1 MRRPRLKC
9 AAWAWLAVLAALGRT
24 TAYTDTEEF
33 LSDLDKPVPTSDVQ
47 GVLGKKASLPCDIQP
62 LHSDDDVV
70 MVLWFKESD
79 GDQPLYSYDIRGR
92 SINQP
97 KLWSSPT
104 VFGNR
109 AFFRGSATP
118 AVLMVDNVIASDAGV
133 YRCRVDF
140 KNSPTRNLKVNF
152 TVIIPPNRPTIYD
165 AKRRDRTKLVEP
177 YNEGSN
183 VLLICEVEGGRPR
196 PRVTWYLEN
205 VVIDDSFEQRAD
217 GVTVNTLTFPN
228 VGRQHL
234 NSRLVCQASNTNLA
248 QPETK
253 VLILD
258 INLKPITVNIL
269 TKEKQVS
276 ADKRYEV
283 ECKTTGSRPEAYV
296 TWWKN
301 NRQLKR
307 MAKNFSE
314 NNETL
319 SVLSLVPSVEDD
331 GKYLTCRAENKHIQ
345 DSAIEDKWRLNV
357 HYVPIV
363 DLKMGSNL
371 NPDEIKEGDDVYFEC
386 TVKANPK
393 THRLVWFHDNS
404 EIFHNEGAGI
414 ILSAQSLVLQSVTRA
429 AAGDYTCMAANSE
442 GKGTSNPVTLLVRY
456 APVCAE
462 RRDGELF
469 GALKQET
476 VSLHCSVDANPAL
489 VSFHWTFNNSGEQ
502 TELPPKL
509 YSSHGHTS
517 TLNYTPTT
525 DMEYGTLACYGENA
539 VGQQKVPCLF
549 QLVAAGRP
557 FHLQNCS
564 VANQSIDSLNVECVE
579 NFDGGL
585 PQTFL
590 MELLELPSLIVRY
603 NVSTNKTPP
612 YFEIHGLPP
621 GVSYRIDLYAV
632 NAKGRSDVS
641 TIETVT
647 LKGQAKFTG
656 EGSALGMSPVL
667 ASIAAMSA
675 LLATAVCGVLAVLYK
690 RHAARHRHLPAKH
703 APLSEAMYVE
713 RAPHCPTPVKQDAE
727 SRASSTEP
735 RDRGDRERTARG
747 ALLHTADPRD
757 ADDADPDII
766 PSLYERRPVSN
777 GYMSL
782 QRPPS
787 SGKITK
793 LSGED
798 VRSEPDGGAYY
809 TDYRKKDY
817 RIPLTSSY
825 HSLGRVNK
833 GVNAC
838 SPSSATGVTSSL
850 TAHRLRPEVVTTSHR
865 VQESCI

>member
-1 MRRPRLKC
+1 MINKIT
-9 AAWAWLAVLAALGRT
+9 VIFVT
-24 TAYTDTEEF
+24 
-33 LSDLDKPVPTSDVQ
+33 VPTSDVQ

-62 LHSDDDVV
+62 LHSDDAVV

-79 GDQPLYSYDIRGR
+79 GEPLYSYDIRGR
-92 SINQP
+92 LYNQP
-97 KLWSSPT
+97 KLWSSPL

-109 AFFRGSATP
+109 AYFRGGATP
-118 AVLMVDNVIASDAGV
+118 AVLMVDNVLAIDAGV

-152 TVIIPPNRPTIYD
+152 TVIIPPSRPTIYD

-196 PRVTWYLEN
+196 PKLTWYLEN
-205 VVIDDSFEQRAD
+205 VVIDDSYEQRED
-217 GVTVNTLTFPN
+217 GLTVNTLTFPN

-234 NSRLVCQASNTNLA
+234 NARLVCQASNTNLA
-248 QPETK
+248 PPETK
-253 VLILD
+253 VVILD

-269 TKEKQVS
+269 NKEKQVS

-283 ECKTTGSRPEAYV
+283 ECKTTGSRPDASV

-331 GKYLTCRAENKHIQ
+331 GKYLTCRAENKRIP
-345 DSAIEDKWRLNV
+345 DSAIEDKWKLNV

-386 TVKANPK
+386 TVTANPK
-393 THRLVWFHDNS
+393 THRLVWFHDNN
-404 EIFHNEGAGI
+404 EIFHNEGSGV

-442 GKGTSNPVTLLVRY
+442 GKGTSNPVSLLVRY
-456 APVCAE
+456 APVCSE
-462 RRDGELF
+462 RKDNELF

-502 TELPPKL
+502 TELPPRL
-509 YSSHGHTS
+509 YNSHGHTS

-539 VGQQKVPCLF
+539 VGQQKVPCIF

-564 VANQSIDSLNVECVE
+564 IANQSLDSLYVECVE

-590 MELLELPSLIVRY
+590 MELLELPSLTVRY
-603 NVSTNKTPP
+603 NISTNRTPP
-612 YFEIHGLPP
+612 YFEVRGLAP

-632 NAKGRSDVS
+632 NAKGRSDVT
-641 TIETVT
+641 TIETVA

-656 EGSALGMSPVL
+656 ESNSLGLSPVL
-667 ASIAAMSA
+667 ASVAAMSA
-675 LLATAVCGVLAVLYK
+675 LLAMSVCGVLAVLYK
-690 RHAARHRHLPAKH
+690 RHLNRHRQLPAKH
-703 APLSEAMYVE
+703 APLSEAMYAE
-713 RAPHCPTPVKQDAE
+713 RSGQCTTPVKAE
-727 SRASSTEP
+727 VRPAPEP
-735 RDRGDRERTARG
+735 
-747 ALLHTADPRD
+747 DP

-766 PSLYERRPVSN
+766 PNLYERRPVSN

-782 QRPPS
+782 QRP
-787 SGKITK
+787 GT
-793 LSGED
+793 GED
-798 VRSEPDGGAYY
+798 DARSEPDAGGYY
-809 TDYRKKDY
+809 ADYRKKDY
-817 RIPLTSSY
+817 RIPLTNSY
-825 HSLGRVNK
+825 HSLNRVNK
-833 GVNAC
+833 GVTTRAC
-838 SPSSATGVTSSL
+838 SPAAAGVTSSL

>member
-1 MRRPRLKC
+1 M
-9 AAWAWLAVLAALGRT
+9 
-24 TAYTDTEEF
+24 E
-33 LSDLDKPVPTSDVQ
+33 VPTSDVQ

-79 GDQPLYSYDIRGR
+79 GEPLYSYDIRGR
-92 SINQP
+92 SMTQP

-104 VFGNR
+104 GFGNR
-109 AFFRGSATP
+109 AFFRGGATP
-118 AVLMVDNVIASDAGV
+118 AVLMVDDVQAVDAGV

-152 TVIIPPNRPTIYD
+152 SVIIPPNRPKIYD
-165 AKRRDRTKLVEP
+165 AKKKDKANLVEP

-183 VLLICEVEGGRPR
+183 VHLICEVEGGRPR

-205 VVIDDSFEQRAD
+205 EMIDDSFEQRPD

-228 VGRQHL
+228 IGRQHL
-234 NSRLVCQASNTNLA
+234 NARLVCQASNTNLA
-248 QPETK
+248 PPETK

-258 INLKPITVNIL
+258 INLKPISVTIL
-269 TKEKQVS
+269 TKEKQIS
-276 ADKRYEV
+276 ADKRYEI
-283 ECKTTGSRPEAYV
+283 ECKTTGSRPEADV
-296 TWWKN
+296 SWWKN
-301 NRQLKR
+301 NRHLKR
-307 MAKNFSE
+307 MEKKFSE

-319 SVLSLVPSVEDD
+319 SILSLVPSVEDD
-331 GKYLTCRAENKHIQ
+331 GKYLTCRAENSKIK

-357 HYVPIV
+357 HYVPVV

-393 THRLVWFHDNS
+393 THRLVWFHDNN

-462 RRDGELF
+462 KRDGELF
-469 GALKQET
+469 GALKHET

-502 TELPPKL
+502 TEIPPRL

-525 DMEYGTLACYGENA
+525 DMEYGTLACYGANT
-539 VGQQKVPCLF
+539 VGKQKVPCLF

-564 VANQSIDSLNVECVE
+564 VANQSIDSLYVECVE

-603 NVSTNKTPP
+603 NVSTNRTPP
-612 YFEIHGLPP
+612 YFEIKGLPP

-656 EGSALGMSPVL
+656 ESNALGVSPVL

-675 LLATAVCGVLAVLYK
+675 LLATAVCGVLAVLYR

-703 APLSEAMYVE
+703 APLSSEAMYVE
-713 RAPHCPTPVKQDAE
+713 RAGHCPTPVKHEVE

-735 RDRGDRERTARG
+735 RGDGFGARG
-747 ALLHTADPRD
+747 ALLHAADPRD
-757 ADDADPDII
+757 NDDADPDII
-766 PSLYERRPVSN
+766 PCLYERRPVSN

-787 SGKITK
+787 TSK
-793 LSGED
+793 LPKLGED
-798 VRSEPDGGAYY
+798 VRFEPDGGAYF
-809 TDYRKKDY
+809 TDFRKKDY

-838 SPSSATGVTSSL
+838 SPSSAGGVTSSL

>member
-1 MRRPRLKC
+1 
-9 AAWAWLAVLAALGRT
+9 
-24 TAYTDTEEF
+24 
-33 LSDLDKPVPTSDVQ
+33 
-47 GVLGKKASLPCDIQP
+47 
-62 LHSDDDVV
+62 

-79 GDQPLYSYDIRGR
+79 GEPLYSYDIRGR
-92 SINQP
+92 SMTQP
-97 KLWSSPT
+97 KLWSSPS
-104 VFGNR
+104 VFGGR
-109 AFFRGSATP
+109 AFFRGGATP
-118 AVLMVDNVIASDAGV
+118 AVLMVDDVQAADAGV

-152 TVIIPPNRPTIYD
+152 TVIIPPNRPKIYD
-165 AKRRDRTKLVEP
+165 AKKKDKANLVEP

-183 VLLICEVEGGRPR
+183 VHLICEVEGGRPR

-205 VVIDDSFEQRAD
+205 EMIDDSFEQRTD
-217 GVTVNTLTFPN
+217 GTTINTLTFPN
-228 VGRQHL
+228 IGRQHL
-234 NSRLVCQASNTNLA
+234 NARLVCQASNTNLA
-248 QPETK
+248 PPETK

-258 INLKPITVNIL
+258 INLKPISVTIL

-276 ADKRYEV
+276 ADKRYEI
-283 ECKTTGSRPEAYV
+283 ECKTTGSRPEADV

-301 NRQLKR
+301 NRHLKR
-307 MAKNFSE
+307 MEKKFSE

-319 SVLSLVPSVEDD
+319 SILSLVPSMEDD
-331 GKYLTCRAENKHIQ
+331 GKYLTCRAENPKIK

-357 HYVPIV
+357 HYVPVV
-363 DLKMGSNL
+363 DLRMGSSL

-386 TVKANPK
+386 SVKANPK
-393 THRLVWFHDNS
+393 THRLVWFHDNN
-404 EIFHNEGAGI
+404 EIFHNEGAGV

-462 RRDGELF
+462 KRDGELF
-469 GALKQET
+469 GALKHET

-502 TELPPKL
+502 TEIPPRL

-525 DMEYGTLACYGENA
+525 DMEYGTLACFGANV

-564 VANQSIDSLNVECVE
+564 VANQSIDSIIVECVE

-590 MELLELPSLIVRY
+590 MELLELPSLTVRY
-603 NVSTNKTPP
+603 NVSTNRTPP
-612 YFEIHGLPP
+612 YFEIRGLPP

-632 NAKGRSDVS
+632 NAKGRSDVT
-641 TIETVT
+641 TIEAVT

-656 EGSALGMSPVL
+656 ESNTLGMSPVL

-675 LLATAVCGVLAVLYK
+675 LLATAVCGVLAVLYRK
-690 RHAARHRHLPAKH
+690 HVARHRNLPAKH
-703 APLSEAMYVE
+703 APLSESMYVE
-713 RAPHCPTPVKQDAE
+713 RSGHCPTPVKNDTE
-727 SRASSTEP
+727 SRGSSTEP
-735 RDRGDRERTARG
+735 RDNHGARG
-747 ALLHTADPRD
+747 ALLHAPDPRD
-757 ADDADPDII
+757 VDDADPDII
-766 PSLYERRPVSN
+766 PCLYERRPVSN

-787 SGKITK
+787 TGKLTK
-793 LSGED
+793 PGD
-798 VRSEPDGGAYY
+798 DARSEPDGGYY
-809 TDYRKKDY
+809 TDFRKKDY

-838 SPSSATGVTSSL
+838 SPSSVGGVTSSL

>member
-1 MRRPRLKC
+1 MTRAWSSKQC

-62 LHSDDDVV
+62 LHSEDEVV

-92 SINQP
+92 SQSQP

-104 VFGNR
+104 VFANR
-109 AFFRGSATP
+109 AFFRGTATP
-118 AVLMVDNVIASDAGV
+118 AVLMLDNVMATDAGV

-152 TVIIPPNRPTIYD
+152 TVIMPPNRPTIFD

-177 YNEGSN
+177 YNEGAN
-183 VLLICEVEGGRPR
+183 VLLICEVEGGNPR

-205 VVIDDSFEQRAD
+205 TVIDDSFEQRPD

-234 NSRLVCQASNTNLA
+234 NARLVCQASNTNLA
-248 QPETK
+248 PPETK

-258 INLKPITVNIL
+258 INLKPISVTIL
-269 TKEKQVS
+269 TKEKQIS

-319 SVLSLVPSVEDD
+319 SVLSLVPGVEDD
-331 GKYLTCRAENKHIQ
+331 GKYLACRAENKHIP

-404 EIFHNEGAGI
+404 EIYHNEAAGV

-469 GALKQET
+469 GALKHET

-502 TELPPKL
+502 TEIPPRL

-525 DMEYGTLACYGENA
+525 DMEYGTLACFGENT

-557 FHLQNCS
+557 FPLQNCT
-564 VANQSIDSLNVECVE
+564 VANQSIDSLYVECVE

-590 MELLELPSLIVRY
+590 MELLELPSLAVRY
-603 NVSTNKTPP
+603 NVSTNRTPP
-612 YFEIHGLPP
+612 YFEIKGLPP
-621 GVSYRIDLYAV
+621 GVSYRIELYAV

-656 EGSALGMSPVL
+656 ELV
-667 ASIAAMSA
+667 
-675 LLATAVCGVLAVLYK
+675 
-690 RHAARHRHLPAKH
+690 
-703 APLSEAMYVE
+703 
-713 RAPHCPTPVKQDAE
+713 
-727 SRASSTEP
+727 
-735 RDRGDRERTARG
+735 
-747 ALLHTADPRD
+747 
-757 ADDADPDII
+757 
-766 PSLYERRPVSN
+766 
-777 GYMSL
+777 
-782 QRPPS
+782 
-787 SGKITK
+787 
-793 LSGED
+793 
-798 VRSEPDGGAYY
+798 
-809 TDYRKKDY
+809 
-817 RIPLTSSY
+817 
-825 HSLGRVNK
+825 
-833 GVNAC
+833 
-838 SPSSATGVTSSL
+838 
-850 TAHRLRPEVVTTSHR
+850 
-865 VQESCI
+865 

>member
-1 MRRPRLKC
+1 
-9 AAWAWLAVLAALGRT
+9 
-24 TAYTDTEEF
+24 
-33 LSDLDKPVPTSDVQ
+33 
-47 GVLGKKASLPCDIQP
+47 
-62 LHSDDDVV
+62 

-92 SINQP
+92 SSNQP

-152 TVIIPPNRPTIYD
+152 TVIIPPNRPTIFD

-205 VVIDDSFEQRAD
+205 VVIDDSFEQRPD

-234 NSRLVCQASNTNLA
+234 NARLVCQASNTNLA

-283 ECKTTGSRPEAYV
+283 ECKTTGSRPEASV

-301 NRQLKR
+301 NRLLKR

-319 SVLSLVPSVEDD
+319 SVLSLVPNVEDD

-404 EIFHNEGAGI
+404 EIYHNEAAGI

-564 VANQSIDSLNVECVE
+564 VANQSMDSLNVECVE

-603 NVSTNKTPP
+603 NVSTNRTPP
-612 YFEIHGLPP
+612 YFEIRGLPP
-621 GVSYRIDLYAV
+621 GVTYRIDLYAV

-647 LKGQAKFTG
+647 LRGQAKFTG

-675 LLATAVCGVLAVLYK
+675 LLATAVCGVLAVLYR

-713 RAPHCPTPVKQDAE
+713 RAPQCPTPVKQESE

-735 RDRGDRERTARG
+735 RGERGERAARG

-838 SPSSATGVTSSL
+838 SPSSVTGVTSSL

>member
-1 MRRPRLKC
+1 
-9 AAWAWLAVLAALGRT
+9 
-24 TAYTDTEEF
+24 
-33 LSDLDKPVPTSDVQ
+33 
-47 GVLGKKASLPCDIQP
+47 
-62 LHSDDDVV
+62 
-70 MVLWFKESD
+70 MVLWFKEAD
-79 GDQPLYSYDIRGR
+79 GEPLYSYDIRGR
-92 SINQP
+92 TYNQP

-109 AFFRGSATP
+109 AFFRGGATP
-118 AVLMVDNVIASDAGV
+118 AVLMIDNVSAIDAGV

-140 KNSPTRNLKVNF
+140 KNSPTRNLRVNF
-152 TVIIPPNRPTIYD
+152 SVIIPPSRPTIYD

-183 VLLICEVEGGRPR
+183 VLLICEVEGGVPR
-196 PRVTWYLEN
+196 PRVTWFLEN
-205 VVIDDSFEQRAD
+205 VVIDDSYEQRPD
-217 GVTVNTLTFPN
+217 GVTLNTLTFPN

-234 NSRLVCQASNTNLA
+234 NARLVCQASNTNLA
-248 QPETK
+248 PPETK

-258 INLKPITVNIL
+258 INLKPITVTIL
-269 TKEKQVS
+269 MKEKQVS
-276 ADKRYEV
+276 ADKRYEI
-283 ECKTTGSRPEAYV
+283 ECKTTGSRPEASV

-319 SVLSLVPSVEDD
+319 SVLSLVPGVEDD
-331 GKYLTCRAENKHIQ
+331 GKFLTCRAENKHIP

-393 THRLVWFHDNS
+393 THRLVWFHDNT
-404 EIFHNEGAGI
+404 EIFHNEALGV
-414 ILSAQSLVLQSVTRA
+414 ILSAQSLVLQSVTRN

-442 GKGTSNPVTLLVRY
+442 GKGTSNPVSLQVRY

-462 RRDGELF
+462 RKDNELY
-469 GALKQET
+469 GALKHET
-476 VSLHCSVDANPAL
+476 VSLHCAVDANPAL

-502 TELPPKL
+502 TELPPRL
-509 YSSHGHTS
+509 YNSHGNSS

-539 VGQQKVPCLF
+539 IGQQKVPCLF
-549 QLVAAGRP
+549 QLVVAGRP
-557 FHLQNCS
+557 FPLQNCS
-564 VANQSIDSLNVECVE
+564 VANQSIDSLYVECVE

-590 MELLELPSLIVRY
+590 MELLELPTLAVRY
-603 NVSTNKTPP
+603 NVSTNRTPP
-612 YFEIHGLPP
+612 YFEVRGLPP
-621 GVSYRIDLYAV
+621 GVSYRIELSAV
-632 NAKGRSDVS
+632 NAKGRSEIT

-647 LKGQAKFTG
+647 LRGQAKYTG
-656 EGSALGMSPVL
+656 ESNTLGMSPVL

-675 LLATAVCGVLAVLYK
+675 LVATTVCGILAVLYR
-690 RHAARHRHLPAKH
+690 RHIARHRRLPAKH
-703 APLSEAMYVE
+703 APLSEAMYAD
-713 RAPHCPTPVKQDAE
+713 RAGHCPTPVKQE
-727 SRASSTEP
+727 MVPRSSPSE
-735 RDRGDRERTARG
+735 ARG
-747 ALLHTADPRD
+747 PLLRSPDSRE

-782 QRPPS
+782 QRPS
-787 SGKITK
+787 SGSKISRT
-793 LSGED
+793 GED
-798 VRSEPDGGAYY
+798 DRSEPDGSGFYSEI
-809 TDYRKKDY
+809 RKKDY
-817 RIPLTSSY
+817 KIPLTSSY
-825 HSLGRVNK
+825 HSLGRAHK
-833 GVNAC
+833 GVVGCGA
-838 SPSSATGVTSSL
+838 SAVVAGGAVTSSL

>member
-1 MRRPRLKC
+1 MKEKQSGLRWDERERM
-9 AAWAWLAVLAALGRT
+9 
-24 TAYTDTEEF
+24 EEVTC
-33 LSDLDKPVPTSDVQ
+33 SMPTSDVQ

-152 TVIIPPNRPTIYD
+152 TVIIPPNRPTIFD

-183 VLLICEVEGGRPR
+183 VLLICEVEGGKPR

-205 VVIDDSFEQRAD
+205 VVIDDSFDQRPD

-234 NSRLVCQASNTNLA
+234 NARLVCQASNTNLA

-404 EIFHNEGAGI
+404 EIFHNEAAGI

-603 NVSTNKTPP
+603 NVSTNRTPP
-612 YFEIHGLPP
+612 YFEIRGLPP

-667 ASIAAMSA
+667 A
-675 LLATAVCGVLAVLYK
+675 
-690 RHAARHRHLPAKH
+690 
-703 APLSEAMYVE
+703 EAMYVE
-713 RAPHCPTPVKQDAE
+713 RAPHCPTPVKQEVE

-735 RDRGDRERTARG
+735 RDRGERGERAARG
-747 ALLHTADPRD
+747 ALLHTDPRD

>member
-1 MRRPRLKC
+1 MLRGIFGAFHDNNDKSKGDPLKS
-9 AAWAWLAVLAALGRT
+9 WI
-24 TAYTDTEEF
+24 
-33 LSDLDKPVPTSDVQ
+33 VPTSDVQ

-70 MVLWFKESD
+70 MVLWFKETD
-79 GDQPLYSYDIRGR
+79 GEPLYSYDIRGR
-92 SINQP
+92 SMTQP
-97 KLWSSPT
+97 KLWSSPSG
-104 VFGNR
+104 FGNR
-109 AFFRGSATP
+109 AFFRGGATP
-118 AVLMVDNVIASDAGV
+118 AVLMVDDVQATDAGT

-152 TVIIPPNRPTIYD
+152 TVIIPPNRPKIYD
-165 AKRRDRTKLVEP
+165 AKKKDKANLVEP

-183 VLLICEVEGGRPR
+183 VHLICEVEGGRPR

-205 VVIDDSFEQRAD
+205 EMIDDSFEQRAD
-217 GVTVNTLTFPN
+217 GVTINTLTFPN
-228 VGRQHL
+228 IGRQHL
-234 NSRLVCQASNTNLA
+234 NARLVCQASNTNLA
-248 QPETK
+248 PPETK

-258 INLKPITVNIL
+258 INLKPISVTIL
-269 TKEKQVS
+269 TKDKQVS
-276 ADKRYEV
+276 ADKRYEI
-283 ECKTTGSRPEAYV
+283 ECKTTGSRPEADV

-301 NRQLKR
+301 NRHLKR
-307 MAKNFSE
+307 MEKKFSE

-319 SVLSLVPSVEDD
+319 SILSLVPSVEDD
-331 GKYLTCRAENKHIQ
+331 GKYLTCRAENPKIK

-357 HYVPIV
+357 HYVPVV

-393 THRLVWFHDNS
+393 THRLVWFHDNN
-404 EIFHNEGAGI
+404 EIFHNEGAGV

-462 RRDGELF
+462 KRDGELF
-469 GALKQET
+469 GALKHET

-502 TELPPKL
+502 TEIPPRL

-557 FHLQNCS
+557 FHLQNCT
-564 VANQSIDSLNVECVE
+564 VANQSIDSLYVECVE
-579 NFDGGL
+579 SFDGGL

-590 MELLELPSLIVRY
+590 MELLELPSLTVRY
-603 NVSTNKTPP
+603 NVSTNRTPP
-612 YFEIHGLPP
+612 FFEIRGLPP

-656 EGSALGMSPVL
+656 ESNALGMSPVL

-675 LLATAVCGVLAVLYK
+675 LLATSVCGVLAVLYR
-690 RHAARHRHLPAKH
+690 RHIARHRHLPAKH

-713 RAPHCPTPVKQDAE
+713 RSGQCPTPVKNEVE

-735 RDRGDRERTARG
+735 RGDGIGPRG

-766 PSLYERRPVSN
+766 PCLY
-777 GYMSL
+777 
-782 QRPPS
+782 
-787 SGKITK
+787 
-793 LSGED
+793 
-798 VRSEPDGGAYY
+798 
-809 TDYRKKDY
+809 
-817 RIPLTSSY
+817 
-825 HSLGRVNK
+825 
-833 GVNAC
+833 
-838 SPSSATGVTSSL
+838 
-850 TAHRLRPEVVTTSHR
+850 
-865 VQESCI
+865 

>member
-1 MRRPRLKC
+1 MRRSGTG
-9 AAWAWLAVLAALGRT
+9 ATGWAWLAVLAALGHT
-24 TAYTDTEEF
+24 TAYTDTEDF

-79 GDQPLYSYDIRGR
+79 NDQPLYSYDIRGR

-97 KLWSSPT
+97 KLWSSPS

-118 AVLMVDNVIASDAGV
+118 AVLMVDNVIAADAGV

-152 TVIIPPNRPTIYD
+152 TVIIPPSRPTIYD

-183 VLLICEVEGGRPR
+183 VLLICEVDGGRPR

-205 VVIDDSFEQRAD
+205 VVIDDSFDQRTD

-234 NSRLVCQASNTNLA
+234 NARLVCQASNTNLA
-248 QPETK
+248 PPETK

-319 SVLSLVPSVEDD
+319 SVLSLVPSMEDD
-331 GKYLTCRAENKHIQ
+331 GKYLTCRAENKHIP

-357 HYVPIV
+357 HYVPVV

-393 THRLVWFHDNS
+393 THRLLWFHDNT
-404 EIFHNEGAGI
+404 EIYHNDGAGI

-456 APVCAE
+456 APVCAD

-469 GALKQET
+469 GALKHET
-476 VSLHCSVDANPAL
+476 VSLRCSVDANPAL

-502 TELPPKL
+502 TELPPRL

-539 VGQQKVPCLF
+539 VGQQKVPCVF

-557 FHLQNCS
+557 FHLQNCT
-564 VANQSIDSLNVECVE
+564 VANQSIDSLYVECVE

-590 MELLELPSLIVRY
+590 MELLELPSLAIRY
-603 NVSTNKTPP
+603 NVSTNRTPP
-612 YFEIHGLPP
+612 YFEVKGLPP

-656 EGSALGMSPVL
+656 ESNTLGMSPVL

-675 LLATAVCGVLAVLYK
+675 LLATTVCGVLGFLYK
-690 RHAARHRHLPAKH
+690 KHANRHRHLPAKH

-713 RAPHCPTPVKQDAE
+713 RSPNCPTPVKQDSE
-727 SRASSTEP
+727 SRASSAEP
-735 RDRGDRERTARG
+735 RDRDGRVERGARG
-747 ALLHTADPRD
+747 ALLHTSEPRD
-757 ADDADPDII
+757 NDDADPDII
-766 PSLYERRPVSN
+766 PCLYERRPVSN

-787 SGKITK
+787 TGKLK
-793 LSGED
+793 VSGED
-798 VRSEPDGGAYY
+798 IRSEPDGGAYY

>member
-1 MRRPRLKC
+1 MRRSGPSP
-9 AAWAWLAVLAALGRT
+9 WAWLAVLVALGRT
-24 TAYTDTEEF
+24 TAYTDTDEF
-33 LSDLDKPVPTSDVQ
+33 LSDLDKPVPISDVQ

-62 LHSDDDVV
+62 LHSDDAVV
-70 MVLWFKESD
+70 MVLWFKTEGD
-79 GDQPLYSYDIRGR
+79 GEPLYSYDIRGR
-92 SINQP
+92 TFNQP

-109 AFFRGSATP
+109 AYFRGGATP
-118 AVLMVDNVIASDAGV
+118 AVLMVDNVQATDAGM

-152 TVIIPPNRPTIYD
+152 TVIIPPSRPTIYD

-205 VVIDDSFEQRAD
+205 VVIDDSYEQRPD
-217 GVTVNTLTFPN
+217 GITVNTLTFPN

-234 NSRLVCQASNTNLA
+234 NARLVCQAANTNLA
-248 QPETK
+248 PPETK

-258 INLKPITVNIL
+258 INLKPLTVTIL
-269 TKEKQVS
+269 NKEKQVS
-276 ADKRYEV
+276 ADKRYEI

-319 SVLSLVPSVEDD
+319 SVLTLVPSVEDD
-331 GKYLTCRAENKHIQ
+331 GKYLTCRSENKHIP

-357 HYVPIV
+357 HYVPVV

-371 NPDEIKEGDDVYFEC
+371 NPNEIKEGDDVYFEC

-393 THRLVWFHDNS
+393 THRLVWFHDNN
-404 EIFHNEGAGI
+404 EIFHNEGSGV

-442 GKGTSNPVTLLVRY
+442 GKGTSNPVTLMVRY
-456 APVCAE
+456 APVCTE

-469 GALKQET
+469 GALKHET
-476 VSLHCSVDANPAL
+476 VSIHCSVDANPAL

-502 TELPPKL
+502 TEIPPRL

-525 DMEYGTLACYGENA
+525 DMEYGTLACYGANS

-557 FHLQNCS
+557 FQLQNCS
-564 VANQSIDSLNVECVE
+564 VANQSIDSLYVECVE

-585 PQTFL
+585 PQSFL
-590 MELLELPSLIVRY
+590 MELRELPTLALRY
-603 NVSTNKTPP
+603 NVSTNRTPP
-612 YFEIHGLPP
+612 YFEVRGLPP

-656 EGSALGMSPVL
+656 ESNTLGMSPVL

-675 LLATAVCGVLAVLYK
+675 LLATAVCGVLAVLYR
-690 RHAARHRHLPAKH
+690 RHSTRHRHLPAKH
-703 APLSEAMYVE
+703 APLSEPMYTD
-713 RAPHCPTPVKQDAE
+713 RPPHCPTPVKQEPD
-727 SRASSTEP
+727 SRASSAEP
-735 RDRGDRERTARG
+735 RGERGVRG
-747 ALLHTADPRD
+747 ALLHAPDP

-782 QRPPS
+782 QRPPAS
-787 SGKITK
+787 SKISK
-793 LSGED
+793 PGED
-798 VRSEPDGGAYY
+798 IRSEPDGGPFF
-809 TDYRKKDY
+809 TDFRKKDY

-838 SPSSATGVTSSL
+838 SPSSATGVTSSA

>member
-1 MRRPRLKC
+1 MLRPFGPVS
-9 AAWAWLAVLAALGRT
+9 WAWLVLALGHT
-24 TAYTDTEEF
+24 TAYTDTEDF

-62 LHSDDDVV
+62 LHSDDAVV

-79 GDQPLYSYDIRGR
+79 GEPLYSYDIRGR
-92 SINQP
+92 NVNQP
-97 KLWSSPT
+97 KLWSSAL

-109 AFFRGSATP
+109 AYFRGGATP
-118 AVLMVDNVIASDAGV
+118 AVLMVDNVIAADAGV

-140 KNSPTRNLKVNF
+140 RNSPTRNLKVNF
-152 TVIIPPNRPTIYD
+152 TVIIPPSRPTIYD
-165 AKRRDRTKLVEP
+165 AKRRDRTKLIEP

-183 VLLICEVEGGRPR
+183 VLLICEVDGGIPR

-205 VVIDDSFEQRAD
+205 VVIDDSYEERKE
-217 GVTVNTLTFPN
+217 GITVNTLTFPN

-234 NSRLVCQASNTNLA
+234 NARLVCQASNTNLA
-248 QPETK
+248 PPETK

-283 ECKTTGSRPEAYV
+283 ECKTTGSRPEATV

-319 SVLSLVPSVEDD
+319 SVLSLVPGVEDD
-331 GKYLTCRAENKHIQ
+331 GKYLTCRAENKHIP

-393 THRLVWFHDNS
+393 THRLVWFHDNT
-404 EIFHNEGAGI
+404 EIFHNEALGV

-442 GKGTSNPVTLLVRY
+442 GKGTSNPVSLLVRY

-462 RRDGELF
+462 RRDNELF
-469 GALKQET
+469 GALKHET

-502 TELPPKL
+502 TEVPPRL

-557 FHLQNCS
+557 FHLQNCT
-564 VANQSIDSLNVECVE
+564 VANQSLDSLYVECVE

-590 MELLELPSLIVRY
+590 MELLELPSLTVRY
-603 NVSTNKTPP
+603 NVSTNRTPP
-612 YFEIHGLPP
+612 YFEVRGLPP

-656 EGSALGMSPVL
+656 ESSSLGMSPVV

-675 LLATAVCGVLAVLYK
+675 LLATAVCGVLAILYK
-690 RHAARHRHLPAKH
+690 RHANRHRHLPAKH
-703 APLSEAMYVE
+703 APLSEAMYAE
-713 RAPHCPTPVKQDAE
+713 RSGQCSTPVKAE
-727 SRASSTEP
+727 V
-735 RDRGDRERTARG
+735 RTVP
-747 ALLHTADPRD
+747 DPD
-757 ADDADPDII
+757 PADDADPDII
-766 PSLYERRPVSN
+766 PNLYERRPVSN

-787 SGKITK
+787 NSKMREA
-793 LSGED
+793 SED
-798 VRSEPDGGAYY
+798 ARSEPDGGGYY
-809 TDYRKKDY
+809 ADFRKKDY

-825 HSLGRVNK
+825 HSLNRVNK

-838 SPSSATGVTSSL
+838 SPSSTGVTSSL

>member
-1 MRRPRLKC
+1 
-9 AAWAWLAVLAALGRT
+9 
-24 TAYTDTEEF
+24 
-33 LSDLDKPVPTSDVQ
+33 
-47 GVLGKKASLPCDIQP
+47 
-62 LHSDDDVV
+62 

-79 GDQPLYSYDIRGR
+79 GEPLYSYDIRGR
-92 SINQP
+92 SYNQP
-97 KLWSSPT
+97 KLWSSPL

-109 AFFRGSATP
+109 AYFRGGATP
-118 AVLMVDNVIASDAGV
+118 AVLMVDNVMAADAGV

-205 VVIDDSFEQRAD
+205 VVIDDSFDQRDD
-217 GVTVNTLTFPN
+217 GLTVNTLTFPN

-234 NSRLVCQASNTNLA
+234 NARLVCQASNTNLA
-248 QPETK
+248 TPETK

-258 INLKPITVNIL
+258 INLKPISVGIL

-283 ECKTTGSRPEAYV
+283 ECKTTGSRPEATV

-319 SVLSLVPSVEDD
+319 SVLSLVPSVDDD
-331 GKYLTCRAENKHIQ
+331 GKYLTCRAENKHIP

-393 THRLVWFHDNS
+393 THRLVWFHDNT
-404 EIFHNEGAGI
+404 EIFHNEAAGV

-442 GKGTSNPVTLLVRY
+442 GKGTSNPVSLLVRY

-462 RRDGELF
+462 RRDNELF
-469 GALKQET
+469 GALKHET

-502 TELPPKL
+502 TEIPPRL

-525 DMEYGTLACYGENA
+525 DMEYGTLACYGENV

-557 FHLQNCS
+557 FHLQNCT
-564 VANQSIDSLNVECVE
+564 VANQSLDSLYVECVE

-590 MELLELPSLIVRY
+590 MELLELPSLTVRY
-603 NVSTNKTPP
+603 NVSTNRTPP
-612 YFEIHGLPP
+612 YFEVRGLPP

-656 EGSALGMSPVL
+656 ESNSLGMSPVL

-675 LLATAVCGVLAVLYK
+675 LLAAAVCGVLAVLYK
-690 RHAARHRHLPAKH
+690 RHANRHRNLPAKH
-703 APLSEAMYVE
+703 APLSEAMYAE
-713 RAPHCPTPVKQDAE
+713 RNAQCSTPVKAE
-727 SRASSTEP
+727 V
-735 RDRGDRERTARG
+735 RTAP
-747 ALLHTADPRD
+747 DPD
-757 ADDADPDII
+757 PADDADPDII
-766 PSLYERRPVSN
+766 PNLYERRPVSN

-787 SGKITK
+787 TTKIRE
-793 LSGED
+793 LGED
-798 VRSEPDGGAYY
+798 ARSEPDGGGYY
-809 TDYRKKDY
+809 ADFRKKDY

-825 HSLGRVNK
+825 HSLNRVNK

-838 SPSSATGVTSSL
+838 SPSGGVTSSL

>member
-1 MRRPRLKC
+1 MVRPLWARAL
-9 AAWAWLAVLAALGRT
+9 AWLATLVALGGS
-24 TAYTDTEEF
+24 AYTDTEDF

-62 LHSDDDVV
+62 LHSDDAVV

-79 GDQPLYSYDIRGR
+79 GEPLYSYDIRGR
-92 SINQP
+92 SYNQP
-97 KLWSSPT
+97 KLWSSPL

-109 AFFRGSATP
+109 AYFRGGATP
-118 AVLMVDNVIASDAGV
+118 AVLMIDNVVAADAGV

-152 TVIIPPNRPTIYD
+152 SVIIPPNRPTIYD

-177 YNEGSN
+177 YNEG
-183 VLLICEVEGGRPR
+183 VDVVLICEVEGGRPR

-205 VVIDDSFEQRAD
+205 VVIDDSYEQRAD
-217 GVTVNTLTFPN
+217 GITVNTLTFPN

-234 NSRLVCQASNTNLA
+234 NARLVCQASNTNLA
-248 QPETK
+248 PPETK

-276 ADKRYEV
+276 ADKRYEI
-283 ECKTTGSRPEAYV
+283 ECKTTGSRPEASV

-319 SVLSLVPSVEDD
+319 SVLSLVPGVEDD
-331 GKYLTCRAENKHIQ
+331 GKYLTCQAENKHIP
-345 DSAIEDKWRLNV
+345 DSTIEDKWRLNV
-357 HYVPIV
+357 HYVPVV

-393 THRLVWFHDNS
+393 THRLVWFHDNT
-404 EIFHNEGAGI
+404 EIFHNEAAGV

-442 GKGTSNPVTLLVRY
+442 GKGTSNPVSLLVRY

-462 RRDGELF
+462 RRDSELF
-469 GALKQET
+469 GALKHET

-502 TELPPKL
+502 TEIPPRL
-509 YSSHGHTS
+509 YSSYGHTS

-557 FHLQNCS
+557 FHLQNCT
-564 VANQSIDSLNVECVE
+564 VANQSLDALYVECVE

-590 MELLELPSLIVRY
+590 MELLELPSLTVRY
-603 NVSTNKTPP
+603 NVSTNRTPP
-612 YFEIHGLPP
+612 YFEIRGLPP

-647 LKGQAKFTG
+647 LRGQAKYTG
-656 EGSALGMSPVL
+656 ESNSLTMSPML
-667 ASIAAMSA
+667 ACVAATSA
-675 LLATAVCGVLAVLYK
+675 LLAAAVCGVLAVLYR
-690 RHAARHRHLPAKH
+690 RHAARHRHLPNKH
-703 APLSEAMYVE
+703 APLSEAMYAD
-713 RAPHCPTPVKQDAE
+713 RAPACSTPVKTEA
-727 SRASSTEP
+727 RAAPEP
-735 RDRGDRERTARG
+735 
-747 ALLHTADPRD
+747 DP

-766 PSLYERRPVSN
+766 PNLYERRPVSN

-782 QRPPS
+782 QRPPPNS
-787 SGKITK
+787 KN
-793 LSGED
+793 ED
-798 VRSEPDGGAYY
+798 ARSEPDGGGYY
-809 TDYRKKDY
+809 TEFRKKDY

-833 GVNAC
+833 GVTAC
-838 SPSSATGVTSSL
+838 TVGTGVTSSL

>member
-1 MRRPRLKC
+1 MKRLGPTLI
-9 AAWAWLAVLAALGRT
+9 WLTALMLGLT

-33 LSDLDKPVPTSDVQ
+33 LSDLDKPVPTLDVQ

-62 LHSDDDVV
+62 LHSDDAVV

-79 GDQPLYSYDIRGR
+79 GEPLYSFDIRGR
-92 SINQP
+92 SYNQP
-97 KLWSSPT
+97 KLWSSPL

-109 AFFRGSATP
+109 AYFRGGATP
-118 AVLMVDNVIASDAGV
+118 AVLMVDNVIAMDAGV

-140 KNSPTRNLKVNF
+140 QNSPTRNLKINF
-152 TVIIPPNRPTIYD
+152 TVIIPPSRPAIYD
-165 AKRRDRTKLVEP
+165 VKRRDRTKLVEP

-183 VLLICEVEGGRPR
+183 VLLICEVDGGRPR
-196 PRVTWYLEN
+196 PQVTWYLEN
-205 VVIDDSFEQRAD
+205 VVIDDSCDERSD
-217 GVTVNTLTFPN
+217 GITVNTLTFPN

-248 QPETK
+248 PPETK

-269 TKEKQVS
+269 NKEKQVS
-276 ADKRYEV
+276 ADKRYEI
-283 ECKTTGSRPEAYV
+283 ECKTTGSRPDASV
-296 TWWKN
+296 SWWKN

-331 GKYLTCRAENKHIQ
+331 GKYLTCRAENKHIP

-371 NPDEIKEGDDVYFEC
+371 NPDEIKEGADVYFEC

-393 THRLVWFHDNS
+393 SHRLVWYHGYN
-404 EIFHNEGAGI
+404 EIFHNDSAGI
-414 ILSAQSLVLQSVTRA
+414 ILSSQSLVLQSVTRS
-429 AAGDYTCMAANSE
+429 AAGDYTCVAANSE
-442 GKGTSNPVTLLVRY
+442 GKGTSNPVYLLVRY

-462 RRDGELF
+462 RRDNELF
-469 GALKQET
+469 GALKHET
-476 VSLHCSVDANPAL
+476 VMLHCSVDANPEV

-502 TELPPKL
+502 IELPPRL
-509 YSSHGHTS
+509 SSVLGHTS
-517 TLNYTPTT
+517 TLNYTPST
-525 DMEYGTLACYGENA
+525 DMEYGTLACYGENS
-539 VGQQKVPCLF
+539 VGQQKVPCVF

-557 FHLQNCS
+557 FQVQNCT
-564 VANQSIDSLNVECVE
+564 VANQSLDSLFVECVE

-590 MELLELPSLIVRY
+590 MELLELPSLTVRY

-612 YFEIHGLPP
+612 TFDISSLHP

-632 NAKGRSDVS
+632 NAKGRSDVT
-641 TIETVT
+641 TIEHVI
-647 LKGQAKFTG
+647 LKGQAKYTG
-656 EGSALGMSPVL
+656 ESNSFGISSVL
-667 ASIAAMSA
+667 LSTAAMSA
-675 LLATAVCGVLAVLYK
+675 LLATALCGVLAVLYR
-690 RHAARHRHLPAKH
+690 RHARHRHMPAKH
-703 APLSEAMYVE
+703 APLNEAIYND
-713 RAPHCPTPVKQDAE
+713 RTGQCSTPVKQEACNQVSNVGLE
-727 SRASSTEP
+727 VGGAS
-735 RDRGDRERTARG
+735 G
-747 ALLHTADPRD
+747 ALLREDL

-766 PSLYERRPVSN
+766 PNLYECRPVSN
-777 GYMSL
+777 RYMSL
-782 QRPPS
+782 QRPMS
-787 SGKITK
+787 NNK
-793 LSGED
+793 LSKND
-798 VRSEPDGGAYY
+798 ALRSEPDGAAYY
-809 TDYRKKDY
+809 DFRKKDY

-825 HSLGRVNK
+825 HSLGRANK
-833 GVNAC
+833 GVTT
-838 SPSSATGVTSSL
+838 SPNSGSGVTSCL

>member
-1 MRRPRLKC
+1 MTRPRLKC
-9 AAWAWLAVLAALGRT
+9 AAWAWLAVLAAFGRT

-152 TVIIPPNRPTIYD
+152 TVIIPPNRPTIFD

-183 VLLICEVEGGRPR
+183 VLLICEVEGGKPR

-205 VVIDDSFEQRAD
+205 VVIDDSFDQRPD

-234 NSRLVCQASNTNLA
+234 NARLVCQASNTNLA

-404 EIFHNEGAGI
+404 EIFHNEAAGI

-603 NVSTNKTPP
+603 NVSTNRTPP
-612 YFEIHGLPP
+612 YFEIRGLPP

-675 LLATAVCGVLAVLYK
+675 LLATAACGVLAVLYK

-713 RAPHCPTPVKQDAE
+713 RAPHCPTPVKQEVE

-735 RDRGDRERTARG
+735 RDRGERGERAARG
-747 ALLHTADPRD
+747 ALLHTDPRD

>member
-1 MRRPRLKC
+1 MR
-9 AAWAWLAVLAALGRT
+9 
-24 TAYTDTEEF
+24 
-33 LSDLDKPVPTSDVQ
+33 SDKFPIMTLIVPTSDVQ

-62 LHSDDDVV
+62 LHSDDAVV

-79 GDQPLYSYDIRGR
+79 GEPLYSYDIRGR
-92 SINQP
+92 SYNQP
-97 KLWSSPT
+97 KLWSSPL

-109 AFFRGSATP
+109 AYFRGGATP
-118 AVLMVDNVIASDAGV
+118 AVLMIDNVMAMDAGV

-152 TVIIPPNRPTIYD
+152 TVIIPPSRPTIYD

-205 VVIDDSFEQRAD
+205 VVIDDSFEQRVD
-217 GVTVNTLTFPN
+217 GITVNTLTFPS

-234 NSRLVCQASNTNLA
+234 NARLVCQASNTNLA
-248 QPETK
+248 PPETK

-276 ADKRYEV
+276 ADKRYEI
-283 ECKTTGSRPEAYV
+283 ECKTTGSRPDATV
-296 TWWKN
+296 SWWKN

-319 SVLSLVPSVEDD
+319 SVLSLVPSMEDD
-331 GKYLTCRAENKHIQ
+331 GKYLTCRAENKHIP

-371 NPDEIKEGDDVYFEC
+371 NPNEIKEGDDVYFEC

-393 THRLVWFHDNS
+393 THRLVWFHDNA
-404 EIFHNEGAGI
+404 EIFPNEAAGI
-414 ILSAQSLVLQSVTRA
+414 ILSAQSLVLQSVTRG

-442 GKGTSNPVTLLVRY
+442 GKGTSNPVSLLVRY

-462 RRDGELF
+462 RRDSELF
-469 GALKQET
+469 GALKHET
-476 VSLHCSVDANPAL
+476 VMLHCSVDANPAVL
-489 VSFHWTFNNSGEQ
+489 SFHWTFNNSGEQ
-502 TELPPKL
+502 AEIPPRFYKNN
-509 YSSHGHTS
+509 GHTS
-517 TLNYTPTT
+517 TLNYTPST
-525 DMEYGTLACYGENA
+525 DMEYGTLACYGENN
-539 VGQQKVPCLF
+539 VGQQKVPCVF

-557 FHLQNCS
+557 FQLQNCT
-564 VANQSIDSLNVECVE
+564 VANQSLDSLYVECVE

-590 MELLELPSLIVRY
+590 MELLELPSLTVRY
-603 NVSTNKTPP
+603 NVSTNRTPP
-612 YFEIHGLPP
+612 YFEIRGLPP

-641 TIETVT
+641 TIEHVT
-647 LKGQAKFTG
+647 LKGHAKFTG
-656 EGSALGMSPVL
+656 ESHSLGVSPVL

-675 LLATAVCGVLAVLYK
+675 LLATAVCGILAVLYR
-690 RHAARHRHLPAKH
+690 RHARHRHLPAKH
-703 APLSEAMYVE
+703 APLSEAMYTE
-713 RAPHCPTPVKQDAE
+713 RAGQCPTPVKQEACGE
-727 SRASSTEP
+727 VCSVGSGGGGA
-735 RDRGDRERTARG
+735 AG
-747 ALLHTADPRD
+747 ALLREDPT
-757 ADDADPDII
+757 DDADPDII
-766 PSLYERRPVSN
+766 PNLFERRPVSN

-782 QRPPS
+782 QRPMS
-787 SGKITK
+787 NSK
-793 LSGED
+793 LSKSEEA
-798 VRSEPDGGAYY
+798 RSEPDGGGGYY
-809 TDYRKKDY
+809 DFRKKDY

-825 HSLGRVNK
+825 HSLGRANK
-833 GVNAC
+833 GVTT
-838 SPSSATGVTSSL
+838 SPSSGGGVTSSL

>member
-1 MRRPRLKC
+1 MCKRRAHGARVV
-9 AAWAWLAVLAALGRT
+9 AWLALVVLGTRAF
-24 TAYTDTEEF
+24 DTEDF

-47 GVLGKKASLPCDIQP
+47 GVLGKKASLPCDIAP
-62 LHSDDDVV
+62 LQQNDEVV
-70 MVLWFKESD
+70 MVLWFKES
-79 GDQPLYSYDIRGR
+79 GGEPLYSYDIRGR
-92 SINQP
+92 TANQP
-97 KLWSSPT
+97 KLWSSPS

-109 AFFRGSATP
+109 AYFRASATP
-118 AVLMVDNVIASDAGV
+118 AVLMVDNVIAVDAGL

-165 AKRRDRTKLVEP
+165 SKRRDRTKLVEP

-183 VLLICEVEGGRPR
+183 VQLTCEVEGGRPR
-196 PRVTWYLEN
+196 PWVTWYLEN
-205 VVIDDSFEQRAD
+205 TVIDDSYEQRGD

-234 NSRLVCQASNTNLA
+234 NARLVCQAANTNLA
-248 QPETK
+248 PPQTK

-258 INLKPITVNIL
+258 INLKPITVTIL

-276 ADKRYEV
+276 ADKRYEI
-283 ECKTTGSRPEAYV
+283 ECKTTGSRPEASV
-296 TWWKN
+296 SWWKN

-319 SVLSLVPSVEDD
+319 SVLSLVPAVEDD
-331 GKYLTCRAENKHIQ
+331 GRFLMCRAENKHIP

-363 DLKMGSNL
+363 DLRMGSSL

-386 TVKANPK
+386 SVRANPK
-393 THRLVWFHDNS
+393 VHRLVWFHDNT
-404 EIFHNEGAGI
+404 EILHNEADGI
-414 ILSAQSLVLQSVTRA
+414 ILSAQSLVLQRVTRA

-442 GKGTSNPVTLLVRY
+442 GKGTSNPVSLLVRY
-456 APVCAE
+456 APVCAQQ
-462 RRDGELF
+462 RDGELF
-469 GALKQET
+469 GALKHET
-476 VSLHCSVDANPAL
+476 VSLHCSVDANPA
-489 VSFHWTFNNSGEQ
+489 VTSFHWTFNNSGEQ
-502 TELPPKL
+502 TDLAPKL
-509 YSSHGHTS
+509 FNSNGHKS

-525 DMEYGTLACYGENA
+525 DMEYGTLMCYGKNS
-539 VGQQKVPCLF
+539 VGQQKVPCSF

-557 FHLQNCS
+557 FHLQNCT
-564 VANQSIDSLNVECVE
+564 VANQSIDSLYVECVE

-603 NVSTNKTPP
+603 NVSTNRTPP
-612 YFEIHGLPP
+612 FFEIKGLPP

-647 LKGQAKFTG
+647 LKGQAKYTG
-656 EGSALGMSPVL
+656 ESNTLGVSPVL

-675 LLATAVCGVLAVLYK
+675 LLATAVCGVLAVLYR
-690 RHAARHRHLPAKH
+690 RHANRHRGLPAKH
-703 APLSEAMYVE
+703 APLSEAMYME
-713 RAPHCPTPVKQDAE
+713 RAAHTPTPVKEAE

-735 RDRGDRERTARG
+735 RGETRGARG
-747 ALLHTADPRD
+747 ALLHAPDPRE
-757 ADDADPDII
+757 DDADPDII
-766 PSLYERRPVSN
+766 PCLYERRPVTN

-787 SGKITK
+787 ASKMPKVEEIRA
-793 LSGED
+793 D
-798 VRSEPDGGAYY
+798 PDGAYY
-809 TDYRKKDY
+809 ADLRKKDY

>member
-1 MRRPRLKC
+1 
-9 AAWAWLAVLAALGRT
+9 
-24 TAYTDTEEF
+24 
-33 LSDLDKPVPTSDVQ
+33 SNLDVCPLPTSDVQ

-62 LHSDDDVV
+62 LHSDDAVV
-70 MVLWFKESD
+70 MVLWFKELD
-79 GDQPLYSYDIRGR
+79 GEPLYSYDIRGR
-92 SINQP
+92 NANQP
-97 KLWSSPT
+97 KLWSSSE

-109 AFFRGSATP
+109 AYFRGGATP
-118 AVLMVDNVIASDAGV
+118 AVLMVDNVIAADAGV

-152 TVIIPPNRPTIYD
+152 TVIIPPSRPIIYD
-165 AKRRDRTKLVEP
+165 ANRRDRTKLIEP

-183 VLLICEVEGGRPR
+183 VHLICEVEGGIPR
-196 PRVTWYLEN
+196 PKVTWYLEN
-205 VVIDDSFEQRAD
+205 VVIDDSYEERQE
-217 GVTVNTLTFPN
+217 GITKNTLTFPN

-234 NSRLVCQASNTNLA
+234 NARLVCQASNTNLA
-248 QPETK
+248 PPETK

-283 ECKTTGSRPEAYV
+283 ECKTTGSRPEATV

-319 SVLSLVPSVEDD
+319 SVLSLVPGVDDD
-331 GKYLTCRAENKHIQ
+331 GKYLTCRAENKHIP

-386 TVKANPK
+386 TVKANPR
-393 THRLVWFHDNS
+393 THRLVWFHDNT
-404 EIFHNEGAGI
+404 EIFHNEALGV

-442 GKGTSNPVTLLVRY
+442 GKGISNPVSLLVRY

-462 RRDGELF
+462 RRDNELF
-469 GALKQET
+469 GALKHET

-502 TELPPKL
+502 TEIPPRL
-509 YSSHGHTS
+509 YTSHGHTS

-525 DMEYGTLACYGENA
+525 DMEYGTLACYGENS

-557 FHLQNCS
+557 FHLQNCT
-564 VANQSIDSLNVECVE
+564 VANQSLDSLYVECVE

-590 MELLELPSLIVRY
+590 MELLELPSLTVRY
-603 NVSTNKTPP
+603 NVSTNRTPP
-612 YFEIHGLPP
+612 YFEIRGLPP
-621 GVSYRIDLYAV
+621 GVTYRIDLYAV

-647 LKGQAKFTG
+647 LKGQAKYTDVS
-656 EGSALGMSPVL
+656 GSLGMSPVV

-675 LLATAVCGVLAVLYK
+675 LLATAVCGVLAVLYR
-690 RHAARHRHLPAKH
+690 RHANRHRNLPAKH
-703 APLSEAMYVE
+703 TPLSEAMYAE
-713 RAPHCPTPVKQDAE
+713 RSGQCSTPVKAE
-727 SRASSTEP
+727 V
-735 RDRGDRERTARG
+735 RTAP
-747 ALLHTADPRD
+747 DPD
-757 ADDADPDII
+757 PADDADPDII
-766 PSLYERRPVSN
+766 PNLYERRPVSN

-787 SGKITK
+787 NSKMREV
-793 LSGED
+793 SED
-798 VRSEPDGGAYY
+798 ARSEPDGGGYY
-809 TDYRKKDY
+809 ADFRKKDY
-817 RIPLTSSY
+817 KIPLTSSY
-825 HSLGRVNK
+825 HSLNRVNK

-838 SPSSATGVTSSL
+838 SPGSTGVTSSL

>member
-1 MRRPRLKC
+1 MNRPWVRPKPT
-9 AAWAWLAVLAALGRT
+9 WAWLTVLTALGLT

-62 LHSDDDVV
+62 LHSDDAVV

-79 GDQPLYSYDIRGR
+79 GEPLYSYDIRGR
-92 SINQP
+92 AYNQP
-97 KLWSSPT
+97 KLWSSPL

-109 AFFRGSATP
+109 AYFRGGATP
-118 AVLMVDNVIASDAGV
+118 AVLMIDNVMAADAGV

-152 TVIIPPNRPTIYD
+152 TVIIPPSRPTIYD

-177 YNEGSN
+177 YNEGAN
-183 VLLICEVEGGRPR
+183 VLLICEVDGGRPR

-205 VVIDDSFEQRAD
+205 VVIDDSFEQRPD
-217 GVTVNTLTFPN
+217 GITVNTLTFPN

-234 NSRLVCQASNTNLA
+234 NARLVCQASNTNLA
-248 QPETK
+248 PPETK

-269 TKEKQVS
+269 TKERQVS

-283 ECKTTGSRPEAYV
+283 ECKTSGSRPEAAV
-296 TWWKN
+296 SWWKN

-331 GKYLTCRAENKHIQ
+331 GKYLTCRAENKHIP
-345 DSAIEDKWRLNV
+345 DSSIEDKWRLNV

-363 DLKMGSNL
+363 DLRMGSNL

-393 THRLVWFHDNS
+393 THRLVWFHGNN
-404 EIFHNEGAGI
+404 EIYHNEAAGV

-442 GKGTSNPVTLLVRY
+442 GKGTSNPVSLLIRY

-462 RRDGELF
+462 RRDNELF
-469 GALKQET
+469 GALKHET
-476 VSLHCSVDANPAL
+476 VLLHCSVDANPAL

-502 TELPPKL
+502 IEIPPRL
-509 YSSHGHTS
+509 YNNHGHTS

-525 DMEYGTLACYGENA
+525 DMEYGTLSCFGENS

-557 FHLQNCS
+557 FQLQNCS
-564 VANQSIDSLNVECVE
+564 VANQSVDSLNVECVE

-590 MELLELPSLIVRY
+590 MELLEIPSLTVRY
-603 NVSTNKTPP
+603 NVSTNRTPP
-612 YFEIHGLPP
+612 YFEVRGLPP

-641 TIETVT
+641 TIEHVT
-647 LKGQAKFTG
+647 FRGQAKFTG
-656 EGSALGMSPVL
+656 ESNSLGVSPVL

-675 LLATAVCGVLAVLYK
+675 LLATAVCGVLAVLYR
-690 RHAARHRHLPAKH
+690 RHTNRHRQLPAKH
-703 APLSEAMYVE
+703 APLSEAVYTE
-713 RAPHCPTPVKQDAE
+713 RTARCPTPVKSE
-727 SRASSTEP
+727 VRSSV
-735 RDRGDRERTARG
+735 GSGGGSGGGGGAGG
-747 ALLHTADPRD
+747 ALLRDADG

-766 PSLYERRPVSN
+766 PNLYERRPVSN

-782 QRPPS
+782 QRPVS
-787 SGKITK
+787 NNK
-793 LSGED
+793 LKPDDTG
-798 VRSEPDGGAYY
+798 SEPDGGYY
-809 TDYRKKDY
+809 ADFRKKDFKM
-817 RIPLTSSY
+817 PLTSSY
-825 HSLGRVNK
+825 HSLGRANK
-833 GVNAC
+833 GVTAS
-838 SPSSATGVTSSL
+838 SPSSGVTSSL

>member
-1 MRRPRLKC
+1 
-9 AAWAWLAVLAALGRT
+9 LALLLLGTT
-24 TAYTDTEEF
+24 TAYTDTEDF
-33 LSDLDKPVPTSDVQ
+33 ISDLDKPVPTSDVQ

-62 LHSDDDVV
+62 LHSDDSVS

-79 GDQPLYSYDIRGR
+79 GEPLYSYDIRGR
-92 SINQP
+92 SFSQP

-109 AFFRGSATP
+109 AFFRAVADP
-118 AVLMVDNVIASDAGV
+118 AVLMIDNVTAVDAGV

-152 TVIIPPNRPTIYD
+152 TVIIPPSRPTIYD

-205 VVIDDSFEQRAD
+205 VVIDDSFEQRPD
-217 GVTVNTLTFPN
+217 GVTLNTLTFPN

-234 NSRLVCQASNTNLA
+234 NARLVCQASNTNLA
-248 QPETK
+248 PPQTK

-258 INLKPITVNIL
+258 INLKPITVTIL
-269 TKEKQVS
+269 TKEKQIS
-276 ADKRYEV
+276 ADKRYEI
-283 ECKTTGSRPEAYV
+283 ECRTTGSRPEAYV

-319 SVLSLVPSVEDD
+319 SVLSLVPSAEDD
-331 GKYLTCRAENKHIQ
+331 GRVLACRAENKHVD

-357 HYVPIV
+357 HYVPVV
-363 DLKMGSNL
+363 DLKMGSKL

-393 THRLVWFHDNS
+393 THRLVWFHGNN
-404 EIFHNEGAGI
+404 EIFHNEAAGV

-442 GKGTSNPVTLLVRY
+442 GKGTSNPVSLLVRY
-456 APVCAE
+456 APVCADK
-462 RRDGELF
+462 RDGELF
-469 GALKQET
+469 GALKHET

-502 TELPPKL
+502 TEIPPRL

-525 DMEYGTLACYGENA
+525 DMEYGTLACFGANS
-539 VGQQKVPCLF
+539 VGQQKVPCMF

-557 FHLQNCS
+557 FQLQNCS
-564 VANQSIDSLNVECVE
+564 VANQSVDSLYVECVE

-585 PQTFL
+585 PQHFV
-590 MELLELPSLIVRY
+590 MELVELPTHIVRY
-603 NVSTNKTPP
+603 NVSTNRTPP
-612 YFEIHGLPP
+612 YFEIRGLPP

-632 NAKGRSDVS
+632 NAKGRSDVA

-656 EGSALGMSPVL
+656 ESTTLGLSPVL
-667 ASIAAMSA
+667 ASIAAMAA
-675 LLATAVCGVLAVLYK
+675 LLAAAVCGVLAVLYK
-690 RHAARHRHLPAKH
+690 RHSARHRHLPAKH
-703 APLSEAMYVE
+703 APLSEAMYME
-713 RAPHCPTPVKQDAE
+713 RQTHSPTPVKQECDTRSVTPGEGRAE
-727 SRASSTEP
+727 
-735 RDRGDRERTARG
+735 GARG
-747 ALLHTADPRD
+747 ALLRAPDPRE

-766 PSLYERRPVSN
+766 PCLYERRSISN

-787 SGKITK
+787 STK
-793 LSGED
+793 LAREP
-798 VRSEPDGGAYY
+798 EPDPAFY
-809 TDYRKKDY
+809 TDFRKKGAKL
-817 RIPLTSSY
+817 PLTSSY
-825 HSLGRVNK
+825 HSLGRANK

>member
-1 MRRPRLKC
+1 MSCLVLK
-9 AAWAWLAVLAALGRT
+9 R
-24 TAYTDTEEF
+24 
-33 LSDLDKPVPTSDVQ
+33 VPTSDVQ

-92 SINQP
+92 SMNQP

-118 AVLMVDNVIASDAGV
+118 AVLMVDNVLASDAGV

-152 TVIIPPNRPTIYD
+152 TVIIPPNRPTIFD

-183 VLLICEVEGGRPR
+183 VLLICEVEG
-196 PRVTWYLEN
+196 
-205 VVIDDSFEQRAD
+205 D
-217 GVTVNTLTFPN
+217 
-228 VGRQHL
+228 
-234 NSRLVCQASNTNLA
+234 
-248 QPETK
+248 
-253 VLILD
+253 
-258 INLKPITVNIL
+258 
-269 TKEKQVS
+269 
-276 ADKRYEV
+276 
-283 ECKTTGSRPEAYV
+283 
-296 TWWKN
+296 
-301 NRQLKR
+301 
-307 MAKNFSE
+307 
-314 NNETL
+314 
-319 SVLSLVPSVEDD
+319 
-331 GKYLTCRAENKHIQ
+331 
-345 DSAIEDKWRLNV
+345 
-357 HYVPIV
+357 VPIV

-393 THRLVWFHDNS
+393 THRLVWFHGNT
-404 EIFHNEGAGI
+404 EIFHNDAAGI

-509 YSSHGHTS
+509 YSSNGHTS

-590 MELLELPSLIVRY
+590 MELLELPTLTVRY
-603 NVSTNKTPP
+603 NVSTNRTPP
-612 YFEIHGLPP
+612 YFEIRGLPP

-632 NAKGRSDVS
+632 NAKGRSDVT

-656 EGSALGMSPVL
+656 EGNSLGMSPVL

-675 LLATAVCGVLAVLYK
+675 LLATAVCGVLAVLYR

-713 RAPHCPTPVKQDAE
+713 RAPHCPTPVKQEVE

-735 RDRGDRERTARG
+735 RERGERTARG
-747 ALLHTADPRD
+747 ALLHTTDPRE
-757 ADDADPDII
+757 DDADPDII

-787 SGKITK
+787 TGKITK
-793 LSGED
+793 LNGDD

>member
-1 MRRPRLKC
+1 MRRTYGPGPRV
-9 AAWAWLAVLAALGRT
+9 WTWVAVLAALGHT
-24 TAYTDTEEF
+24 TAYTDTEDF

-47 GVLGKKASLPCDIQP
+47 GVLKKKASLPCDIQP
-62 LHSDDDVV
+62 LHADDAVV

-79 GDQPLYSYDIRGR
+79 GEPLYSYDIRGR
-92 SINQP
+92 TYNQP

-104 VFGNR
+104 VFGKR
-109 AFFRGSATP
+109 AFFRGGATP
-118 AVLMVDNVIASDAGV
+118 AVLMIEDVMAEDAGV

-152 TVIIPPNRPTIYD
+152 TVIIPPERPTIYD

-183 VLLICEVEGGRPR
+183 VLLICEVTGGRPR

-205 VVIDDSFEQRAD
+205 VVIDDSFEQRSD
-217 GVTVNTLTFPN
+217 GVTINTLTFPN

-234 NSRLVCQASNTNLA
+234 NARLVCQASNTNLA
-248 QPETK
+248 PPETK

-269 TKEKQVS
+269 NKEKQVS
-276 ADKRYEV
+276 ADKRYEI

-331 GKYLTCRAENKHIQ
+331 GKYLTCRAENKHIP

-357 HYVPIV
+357 HYVPVV

-442 GKGTSNPVTLLVRY
+442 GKGTSNPVSLLVRY

-469 GALKQET
+469 GALKHET
-476 VSLHCSVDANPAL
+476 VSIHCKVDANPAL

-502 TELPPKL
+502 TEIPPRL

-525 DMEYGTLACYGENA
+525 DMEYGTLACFGSNA
-539 VGQQKVPCLF
+539 VGQQKIPCHF
-549 QLVAAGRP
+549 NLVAAGRP
-557 FHLQNCS
+557 FPLQNCS
-564 VANQSIDSLNVECVE
+564 VANQSIDSLYVECVE

-590 MELLELPSLIVRY
+590 MELRELPSLAIRY
-603 NVSTNKTPP
+603 NVSTNRTPP
-612 YFEIHGLPP
+612 YFEIRGLPP

-647 LKGQAKFTG
+647 LKGQAKYTG
-656 EGSALGMSPVL
+656 DSNTLGMSPVL

-675 LLATAVCGVLAVLYK
+675 LLATAVCGVLAVLYR
-690 RHAARHRHLPAKH
+690 RHSNRHRHLPAKH
-703 APLSEAMYVE
+703 APLSEALYAE
-713 RAPHCPTPVKQDAE
+713 RQAHCPTPVKAE
-727 SRASSTEP
+727 PDSRASSAEP
-735 RDRGDRERTARG
+735 RGDTRGARG
-747 ALLHTADPRD
+747 ALLHAPDPRE
-757 ADDADPDII
+757 DDADPDII
-766 PSLYERRPVSN
+766 PCLYERRPVTN

-787 SGKITK
+787 ATK
-793 LSGED
+793 LKTD
-798 VRSEPDGGAYY
+798 DNRSDPDGGAYY
-809 TDYRKKDY
+809 TDFRKKDY

>member
-1 MRRPRLKC
+1 MKRLGPT
-9 AAWAWLAVLAALGRT
+9 WIWLTALMLGLT
-24 TAYTDTEEF
+24 TAYSDTEEF
-33 LSDLDKPVPTSDVQ
+33 LSDLDKPVPTLDVQ

-62 LHSDDDVV
+62 LHSDDAVV

-79 GDQPLYSYDIRGR
+79 GEPLYSFDIRGR
-92 SINQP
+92 SYNQP
-97 KLWSSPT
+97 KLWSSPL

-109 AFFRGSATP
+109 AYFRGGATP
-118 AVLMVDNVIASDAGV
+118 AVLMVDNVIAMDAGV

-152 TVIIPPNRPTIYD
+152 TVIIPPSRPAIYD

-217 GVTVNTLTFPN
+217 GITVNTLTFPN

-234 NSRLVCQASNTNLA
+234 NARLVCQASNTNLA
-248 QPETK
+248 PPETK

-269 TKEKQVS
+269 NKEKQVS
-276 ADKRYEV
+276 ADKRYEI
-283 ECKTTGSRPEAYV
+283 ECKTTGSRPDASV
-296 TWWKN
+296 SWWKN

-331 GKYLTCRAENKHIQ
+331 GKYLTCRAENKHIP

-371 NPDEIKEGDDVYFEC
+371 NPDEIKEGADVYFEC

-393 THRLVWFHDNS
+393 SHRLVWYHGHN
-404 EIFHNEGAGI
+404 EIFHNDSAGI
-414 ILSAQSLVLQSVTRA
+414 ILSSQSLVLQSVTRS
-429 AAGDYTCMAANSE
+429 AAGDYTCVAANSE
-442 GKGTSNPVTLLVRY
+442 GKGTSNPVSLLVRY

-462 RRDGELF
+462 RRDSELF
-469 GALKQET
+469 GALKHET
-476 VSLHCSVDANPAL
+476 VMLHCSVDANPAV

-502 TELPPKL
+502 TELPPRL
-509 YSSHGHTS
+509 SSVVGHTS
-517 TLNYTPTT
+517 TLNYTPST
-525 DMEYGTLACYGENA
+525 DMEYGTLACYGENS
-539 VGQQKVPCLF
+539 VGQQKVPCVF

-557 FHLQNCS
+557 FQVQNCT
-564 VANQSIDSLNVECVE
+564 VANQSLDSLFVECVE

-590 MELLELPSLIVRY
+590 MELLELPSLTVRY

-612 YFEIHGLPP
+612 IFEIRSLPP

-632 NAKGRSDVS
+632 NAKGRSDVT
-641 TIETVT
+641 TIEHVI
-647 LKGQAKFTG
+647 LKGQAKYTG
-656 EGSALGMSPVL
+656 ESNSLGISPVL

-675 LLATAVCGVLAVLYK
+675 LLVTALCGVLAILYR
-690 RHAARHRHLPAKH
+690 RHARHRHMPAKH
-703 APLSEAMYVE
+703 APLNEAIYND
-713 RAPHCPTPVKQDAE
+713 RAGQCPTPVKQEACNE
-727 SRASSTEP
+727 GSNVGSGVGGAS
-735 RDRGDRERTARG
+735 G
-747 ALLHTADPRD
+747 ALLREDLG
-757 ADDADPDII
+757 DDADPDII
-766 PSLYERRPVSN
+766 PNLYERRPVSN

-782 QRPPS
+782 QRPQS
-787 SGKITK
+787 NNK
-793 LSGED
+793 LSKND
-798 VRSEPDGGAYY
+798 DLRSEPDGAGYY
-809 TDYRKKDY
+809 DFRKKDY
-817 RIPLTSSY
+817 RIPLTSQSY
-825 HSLGRVNK
+825 HSLGRANK
-833 GVNAC
+833 GVTT
-838 SPSSATGVTSSL
+838 SPNSGSGVTSSL

>member
-1 MRRPRLKC
+1 MGRVVRTG
-9 AAWAWLAVLAALGRT
+9 AAWVWLSVLAALGRT
-24 TAYTDTEEF
+24 TAYTETDDF

-62 LHSDDDVV
+62 LNAEDDVV
-70 MVLWFKESD
+70 MVLWFKDLD
-79 GDQPLYSYDIRGR
+79 GEPLYSYDIRGR
-92 SINQP
+92 SMAQP
-97 KLWSSPT
+97 KLWSSPV

-109 AFFRGSATP
+109 AFFRGGANP
-118 AVLMVDNVIASDAGV
+118 AVLMIDNVAAVDAGV

-152 TVIIPPNRPTIYD
+152 TVIIPPSRPTIYD
-165 AKRRDRTKLVEP
+165 SDRRDRTKLVEP

-183 VLLICEVEGGRPR
+183 VMLSCEVEGGKPR

-205 VVIDDSFEQRAD
+205 VVIDDSFDQRQD

-234 NSRLVCQASNTNLA
+234 NARLVCQASNTNLA
-248 QPETK
+248 PPETK

-258 INLKPITVNIL
+258 INLKPITVTIL

-276 ADKRYEV
+276 ADKRYEI
-283 ECKTTGSRPEAYV
+283 ECKTTGSRPEALV

-301 NRQLKR
+301 SRQLKR

-331 GKYLTCRAENKHIQ
+331 GRFLTCRAENKHIV

-357 HYVPIV
+357 HYVPVV
-363 DLKMGSNL
+363 DLRMGSNL

-386 TVKANPK
+386 TVRANPK
-393 THRLVWFHDNS
+393 THRLAWFHGNN
-404 EIFHNEGAGI
+404 EIYHNEAAGI
-414 ILSAQSLVLQSVTRA
+414 ILSAQSLVLQRVTRD

-442 GKGTSNPVTLLVRY
+442 GKGTSNPVSLLVRY
-456 APVCAE
+456 APICAE

-469 GALKQET
+469 GALKHET

-502 TELPPKL
+502 TEIPPKL
-509 YSSHGHTS
+509 YSSYGHTS

-525 DMEYGTLACYGENA
+525 DMEYGTLACYGENS
-539 VGQQKVPCLF
+539 VGQQKVPCVF

-564 VANQSIDSLNVECVE
+564 VANQSIDSLYVECVE

-603 NVSTNKTPP
+603 NVSTNRTPP
-612 YFEIHGLPP
+612 YFEIKGLPP

-656 EGSALGMSPVL
+656 ESSTLGISPVL

-690 RHAARHRHLPAKH
+690 RHSSRHRHLPAKH
-703 APLSEAMYVE
+703 APLSEAVYVE
-713 RAPHCPTPVKQDAE
+713 RAGHCPTPVKQELE
-727 SRASSTEP
+727 SRASSAEP
-735 RDRGDRERTARG
+735 RERIGARG
-747 ALLHTADPRD
+747 ALLHASDPRE
-757 ADDADPDII
+757 DDADPDII
-766 PSLYERRPVSN
+766 PCLYERRPVSN

-787 SGKITK
+787 ANKTK
-793 LSGED
+793 LSGDD
-798 VRSEPDGGAYY
+798 VRAEPDGSYY

-817 RIPLTSSY
+817 KIPLTSSY

-838 SPSSATGVTSSL
+838 SPSSVSGVTSSL

>member
-1 MRRPRLKC
+1 
-9 AAWAWLAVLAALGRT
+9 
-24 TAYTDTEEF
+24 
-33 LSDLDKPVPTSDVQ
+33 
-47 GVLGKKASLPCDIQP
+47 
-62 LHSDDDVV
+62 
-70 MVLWFKESD
+70 
-79 GDQPLYSYDIRGR
+79 YDIRGR
-92 SINQP
+92 SVNQP

-118 AVLMVDNVIASDAGV
+118 AVLMLDNVLAADAGV

-152 TVIIPPNRPTIYD
+152 TVIIPPSRPTIYD
-165 AKRRDRTKLVEP
+165 GQRRDRTKLVEP
-177 YNEGSN
+177 YNEGSD
-183 VLLICEVEGGRPR
+183 VLLICEVEGGKPR

-205 VVIDDSFEQRAD
+205 VVIDDSFEQRTN

-234 NSRLVCQASNTNLA
+234 NARLVCQASNTNLA
-248 QPETK
+248 PPETKVLILDINRKPRPRVTWYLENVVIDDSFEQRTNGVTVNTLTFPNVGRQHLNARLVCQASNTNLAPPETK

-283 ECKTTGSRPEAYV
+283 ECKTTGSRPEAY
-296 TWWKN
+296 
-301 NRQLKR
+301 
-307 MAKNFSE
+307 FSE

-319 SVLSLVPSVEDD
+319 SVLTLVPGVEDD

-345 DSAIEDKWRLNV
+345 ESAIEEKWRLNV
-357 HYVPIV
+357 HYVPVV
-363 DLKMGSNL
+363 DLRMGSNL

-393 THRLVWFHDNS
+393 THRLVWFHDNT
-404 EIFHNEGAGI
+404 EIQHNEALGI

-442 GKGTSNPVTLLVRY
+442 GKGTSNPVSLLVRY

-469 GALKQET
+469 GALKHET
-476 VSLHCSVDANPAL
+476 VSLHCSVDASPAL

-502 TELPPKL
+502 VEIPPR
-509 YSSHGHTS
+509 HGVRDS
-517 TLNYTPTT
+517 RVLWR
-525 DMEYGTLACYGENA
+525 EC
-539 VGQQKVPCLF
+539 
-549 QLVAAGRP
+549 GRP
-557 FHLQNCS
+557 FHLQNCT
-564 VANQSIDSLNVECVE
+564 VANQSIDSLYVECVE

-603 NVSTNKTPP
+603 NVSTNRTPP
-612 YFEIHGLPP
+612 YFEIRGLPP

-632 NAKGRSDVS
+632 NAKGRSD
-641 TIETVT
+641 
-647 LKGQAKFTG
+647 
-656 EGSALGMSPVL
+656 P
-667 ASIAAMSA
+667 
-675 LLATAVCGVLAVLYK
+675 
-690 RHAARHRHLPAKH
+690 
-703 APLSEAMYVE
+703 
-713 RAPHCPTPVKQDAE
+713 
-727 SRASSTEP
+727 
-735 RDRGDRERTARG
+735 
-747 ALLHTADPRD
+747 
-757 ADDADPDII
+757 
-766 PSLYERRPVSN
+766 
-777 GYMSL
+777 
-782 QRPPS
+782 
-787 SGKITK
+787 
-793 LSGED
+793 GED

-809 TDYRKKDY
+809 TDFKKKDY

-838 SPSSATGVTSSL
+838 SPSSTSGVTSSL

>member
-1 MRRPRLKC
+1 MLRQEWVDSTRVIPRPHRKPQRCVSPYSVILIGVRVLERDTPQPYSSS
-9 AAWAWLAVLAALGRT
+9 ARVAGQTQHGTVARAELVRAGEETAGFLAM
-24 TAYTDTEEF
+24 
-33 LSDLDKPVPTSDVQ
+33 PTSDVQ

-357 HYVPIV
+357 H
-363 DLKMGSNL
+363 
-371 NPDEIKEGDDVYFEC
+371 C
-386 TVKANPK
+386 
-393 THRLVWFHDNS
+393 
-404 EIFHNEGAGI
+404 
-414 ILSAQSLVLQSVTRA
+414 
-429 AAGDYTCMAANSE
+429 
-442 GKGTSNPVTLLVRY
+442 
-456 APVCAE
+456 
-462 RRDGELF
+462 
-469 GALKQET
+469 
-476 VSLHCSVDANPAL
+476 
-489 VSFHWTFNNSGEQ
+489 
-502 TELPPKL
+502 
-509 YSSHGHTS
+509 
-517 TLNYTPTT
+517 
-525 DMEYGTLACYGENA
+525 EY
-539 VGQQKVPCLF
+539 
-549 QLVAAGRP
+549 
-557 FHLQNCS
+557 
-564 VANQSIDSLNVECVE
+564 
-579 NFDGGL
+579 
-585 PQTFL
+585 
-590 MELLELPSLIVRY
+590 
-603 NVSTNKTPP
+603 
-612 YFEIHGLPP
+612 
-621 GVSYRIDLYAV
+621 
-632 NAKGRSDVS
+632 
-641 TIETVT
+641 
-647 LKGQAKFTG
+647 
-656 EGSALGMSPVL
+656 
-667 ASIAAMSA
+667 
-675 LLATAVCGVLAVLYK
+675 
-690 RHAARHRHLPAKH
+690 
-703 APLSEAMYVE
+703 
-713 RAPHCPTPVKQDAE
+713 
-727 SRASSTEP
+727 
-735 RDRGDRERTARG
+735 
-747 ALLHTADPRD
+747 
-757 ADDADPDII
+757 
-766 PSLYERRPVSN
+766 
-777 GYMSL
+777 
-782 QRPPS
+782 
-787 SGKITK
+787 
-793 LSGED
+793 
-798 VRSEPDGGAYY
+798 
-809 TDYRKKDY
+809 
-817 RIPLTSSY
+817 
-825 HSLGRVNK
+825 
-833 GVNAC
+833 
-838 SPSSATGVTSSL
+838 
-850 TAHRLRPEVVTTSHR
+850 
-865 VQESCI
+865 